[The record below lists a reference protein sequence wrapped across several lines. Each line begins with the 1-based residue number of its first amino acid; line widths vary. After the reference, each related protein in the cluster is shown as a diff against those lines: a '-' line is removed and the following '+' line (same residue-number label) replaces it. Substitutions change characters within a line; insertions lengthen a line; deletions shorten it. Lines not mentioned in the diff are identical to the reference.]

1 MMNFR
6 KILHL
11 SLAMLSVLFLTLA
24 YAAEKP
30 GSGKNDK
37 QSLGKVSGTP
47 THQILNINNITT
59 WGRSD
64 GESNHSPAG
73 DNGVYYPVGTGNV
86 VYEDGIVFGSKQFL
100 DAAKT
105 IPSQGQKIR
114 VGGSTYLSNVGNK
127 AGYVTGVGAAAKAAS
142 PDAPDVR
149 YYKVRRDYYYMTDS
163 ELQFDAMTRYEHLKQ
178 SDVTQ
183 YEMDAVKAQY
193 DTDWKNWPTDKGAPY
208 IERNGKPGYQAP
220 SAFGANF
227 NVDSLIAGNYDEPG
241 VGDANTPA
249 DQLMWTVY
257 NDLDKAQSLR
267 FEGSEPQ
274 GIEIQVTTWGYKR
287 TDAMGNCYFK
297 RVKLTNKGGIDLGN
311 GTFGAFYL
319 DSMYVCQWSDIDL
332 GDAADDIA
340 GCDSAR
346 SVAYVY
352 NGNPVDK
359 TFAKFGLAPPSS
371 GYDFLAGPTVTSAA
385 DSAVVDFKRVYG
397 KKNLPMSGF
406 SYFSAGSPYSDPP
419 FNDYPTGAGRW
430 WNMLRGYAPLGTI
443 TDPPVVY
450 AYPTWWYPT
459 KFPLSG
465 DPTKGIVTGN
475 FVDGAGTSSSFV
487 MGDRRILLCTGP
499 FNLNPGESQEV
510 YIGFVVGIGADRISS
525 VSVMKASDNAV
536 QQTFDLLFK
545 VAKAPAAPVVKVTE
559 MDGEAILDWGY
570 NSAAVA
576 VTENKIAE
584 PGHYTFQGY
593 NLYQFPSAGSTLA
606 SAKRIATYDIVDDI
620 KVVLNEQFDLASG
633 AFLKIP
639 IQFGSDAGV
648 KRFFRFTQDQIRD
661 VAKLYNGQ
669 EYYLGVTAY
678 SVTSV
683 AGYVAALESSPG
695 VITVVPKVPFGKVAT
710 SMAGDTVKMT
720 KGGVSDGNAL
730 GIVMSPLSLTGSTYE
745 ITFAADNTWAVTD
758 KTKNKVVISGVS
770 YQGGGDEYPIV
781 DGLLVKVFGAPND
794 FKNFIVVAN
803 ATGKLATPDM
813 GAFGFNSSGFPFY
826 LGSDRPAVPNKL
838 AVAGSA
844 SAANGGLWGIHTGAG
859 GISNP
864 DYTTFKG
871 RVARSTTGSGGNW
884 PRIIPND
891 FEIRFTA
898 AGGKAEMAFTT
909 GTIVNVPFELWH
921 IGSGTPDNPA
931 DDYRLVPYV
940 YDFNENEIF
949 GLDSVDHPI
958 SGGDNDPETDW
969 IYFYDVT
976 DKTPGQAGYNAA
988 VASGFTTGVG
998 SELLARIVL
1007 VNFNGGSI
1015 TAANWPANVN
1025 QTMPATGT
1033 IFRINST
1040 KPNNPL
1046 VKYTYTTPAPQSGAD
1061 LDKISAGKV
1070 GVFPNPYYA
1079 SNTAETNRFD
1089 RFVTFNN
1096 LPKNAVIRIFSLAG
1110 HLVRTLEKSS
1120 DTQFM
1125 RWDLMNARNYP
1136 VASGIYIAYVDMPD
1150 IGVTKTVKFSVI
1162 QQQEV
1167 LDYY

>member
-11 SLAMLSVLFLTLA
+11 SLALLSVLFLTLA
-24 YAAEKP
+24 NAAEKP

-47 THQILNINNITT
+47 THQVLNINNITT

-64 GESNHSPAG
+64 GESNHSPSA

-86 VYEDGIVFGSKQFL
+86 VYEDGMVFGSKQYL
-100 DAAKT
+100 NAART
-105 IPSQGQKIR
+105 QPSQGQKIR

-149 YYKVRRDYYYMTDS
+149 YYKVRRDYYYMTES
-163 ELQFDAMTRYEHLKQ
+163 ELAFDAYTRYEHLKQ
-178 SDVTQ
+178 SESTQ
-183 YEMDAVKAQY
+183 SEMDAVKAQY
-193 DTDWKNWPTDKGAPY
+193 DTDWKNWPVALGAPY
-208 IERNGKPGYQAP
+208 LERNGKAGYQAP
-220 SAFGANF
+220 PAFGANF

-241 VGDANTPA
+241 VGDPNTPA
-249 DQLMWTVY
+249 DQVMWTAY

-297 RVKLTNKGGIDLGN
+297 RVKLTNKGGVDLGA

-332 GDAADDIA
+332 GDAADDLA

-346 SVAYVY
+346 SMAYVY
-352 NGNPVDK
+352 NGNAVDK

-371 GYDFLAGPTVTSAA
+371 GYDFLAGPTVTSAG

-406 SYFSAGSPYSDPP
+406 SYFSAGSPYSDPG
-419 FNDYPTGAGRW
+419 FANYPSGTGQW

-450 AYPTWWYPT
+450 AYPSFHYPT

-487 MGDRRILLCTGP
+487 MGDRRILLNTGP
-499 FNLNPGESQEV
+499 FNLDPGESQEV
-510 YIGFVVGIGADRISS
+510 YVGFVVGIGADRLSS

-545 VAKAPAAPVVKVTE
+545 VAKAPAAPVVKFSE
-559 MDGEAILDWGY
+559 MDGEVILDWGN

-576 VTENKIAE
+576 ATENKIAE
-584 PGHYTFQGY
+584 PGHYTFEGY
-593 NLYQFPSAGSTLA
+593 NVYQFPSAGATLA
-606 SAKRIATYDIVDDI
+606 SAKRIATYDVVNDV

-648 KRFFRFTQDQIRD
+648 KRIFRFSQDNIRD

-669 EYYLGVTAY
+669 EYYLGITAY
-678 SVTSV
+678 SVTTV

-695 VITVVPKVPFGKVAT
+695 VITVVPKVPFGKVFSAKF
-710 SMAGDTVKMT
+710 GDTLKVT
-720 KGGVSDGNAL
+720 VGGASDGKA
-730 GIVMSPLSLTGSTYE
+730 IPLVINPGTLTGDTYKV
-745 ITFAADNTWAVTD
+745 TFDGTKDPTQWSLINVTKANKVMLSGQTNQSGDDNYLFADGMMVKVVGPPPGMKEYQIPAGSRRFTWAGADWGLEGFNNAIGMAYNHWFSSSSVTPD
-758 KTKNKVVISGVS
+758 KLHDVLLKLGTAAAPWDPKN
-770 YQGGGDEYPIV
+770 P
-781 DGLLVKVFGAPND
+781 PND
-794 FKNFIVVAN
+794 
-803 ATGKLATPDM
+803 PEYS
-813 GAFGFNSSGFPFY
+813 FGYRY
-826 LGSDRPAVPNKL
+826 LR
-838 AVAGSA
+838 SA
-844 SAANGGLWGIHTGAG
+844 SAAPAKPSFAPFIVNPGAG
-859 GISNP
+859 YAYQDFNKCIPFSAWDMNVTPPVRLAVGMHENNRADGLVDGVYFPGSSDNTDNTLAREFAFIFATP
-864 DYTTFKG
+864 YTT
-871 RVARSTTGSGGNW
+871 
-884 PRIIPND
+884 
-891 FEIRFTA
+891 
-898 AGGKAEMAFTT
+898 
-909 GTIVNVPFELWH
+909 
-921 IGSGTPDNPA
+921 TPDPA
-931 DDYRLVPYV
+931 LMKDAL
-940 YDFNENEIF
+940 NNM
-949 GLDSVDHPI
+949 LPI
-958 SGGDNDPETDW
+958 MWWLAVNRRGTNTFFSGDQFLIVGNKVNTS
-969 IYFYDVT
+969 
-976 DKTPGQAGYNAA
+976 A
-988 VASGFTTGVG
+988 V
-998 SELLARIVL
+998 
-1007 VNFNGGSI
+1007 
-1015 TAANWPANVN
+1015 
-1025 QTMPATGT
+1025 
-1033 IFRINST
+1033 
-1040 KPNNPL
+1040 
-1046 VKYTYTTPAPQSGAD
+1046 TYTFTSPAPQSGAD
-1061 LDKISAGKV
+1061 LEKISAGKV

-1079 SNTAETNRFD
+1079 SNTAETSRFD

-1110 HLVRTLEKSS
+1110 HLVRTLQKSS
-1120 DTQFM
+1120 DNQFM

>member
-64 GESNHSPAG
+64 GESNHSPGG

-149 YYKVRRDYYYMTDS
+149 YYKVRRDYYYMTDP
-163 ELQFDAMTRYEHLKQ
+163 ELQFDAYTRYEHLKQ

-183 YEMDAVKAQY
+183 FEMDAVKAQY

-332 GDAADDIA
+332 GDAADDLA
-340 GCDSAR
+340 GSDSAR

-545 VAKAPAAPVVKVTE
+545 VAKAPAAPVVKFSE
-559 MDGEAILDWGY
+559 MDGEVILDWG
-570 NSAAVA
+570 NNAAAVA
-576 VTENKIAE
+576 ATENKIAE

-648 KRFFRFTQDQIRD
+648 KRIFRFSQDNIRD

-695 VITVVPKVPFGKVAT
+695 VITVVPKVPFGKVFSAKF
-710 SMAGDTVKMT
+710 GDTLKVTTAGASDGKAVPLVINPGTLTGDTYKVTFDGTKDPTEWSLINVT
-720 KGGVSDGNAL
+720 KGNKVMLSGQTNQSGDDNYLFADGMMVKVLGPPPGMKEWSIPAGAREFTWAGADGWGLEGFSGAIGMAYNNWFSSSTVTPDKLHTVLLKLGTAAGPWDPKNPPNDPDYSFAYRYLRSATAAPAKPEFAPFIINKTGGYAYQDFNKAVPFSAWDQDVNPPARMAVGVFENNQPAGLVDGVYWPGSSNTTDNVATREFAFIFATPYTETPDPAL
-730 GIVMSPLSLTGSTYE
+730 QKDFLNNSLP
-745 ITFAADNTWAVTD
+745 AMWWLAVNRRADNTFHSGDQFLIVANKVNTSAVT
-758 KTKNKVVISGVS
+758 
-770 YQGGGDEYPIV
+770 
-781 DGLLVKVFGAPND
+781 
-794 FKNFIVVAN
+794 
-803 ATGKLATPDM
+803 
-813 GAFGFNSSGFPFY
+813 
-826 LGSDRPAVPNKL
+826 
-838 AVAGSA
+838 
-844 SAANGGLWGIHTGAG
+844 
-859 GISNP
+859 
-864 DYTTFKG
+864 YT
-871 RVARSTTGSGGNW
+871 
-884 PRIIPND
+884 
-891 FEIRFTA
+891 FT
-898 AGGKAEMAFTT
+898 
-909 GTIVNVPFELWH
+909 
-921 IGSGTPDNPA
+921 S
-931 DDYRLVPYV
+931 
-940 YDFNENEIF
+940 
-949 GLDSVDHPI
+949 
-958 SGGDNDPETDW
+958 
-969 IYFYDVT
+969 
-976 DKTPGQAGYNAA
+976 
-988 VASGFTTGVG
+988 
-998 SELLARIVL
+998 
-1007 VNFNGGSI
+1007 
-1015 TAANWPANVN
+1015 
-1025 QTMPATGT
+1025 
-1033 IFRINST
+1033 
-1040 KPNNPL
+1040 
-1046 VKYTYTTPAPQSGAD
+1046 PAPQAGAE
-1061 LDKISAGKV
+1061 LEKISAGKV

-1120 DTQFM
+1120 DNQFL